1 MTDQLRQ
8 QVNAKVF
15 WGTRDEEVLDWLQ
28 DEHGVTGPAA
38 TMLLFDAHRA
48 RRQAVR
54 DRAVW
59 PLLLSGVGMIVFGSI
74 MIAQHQSGVWI
85 LSLAADLEAGVF
97 ALCLV
102 VFARNLGRLWSGK
115 MPGSVE

>member
-1 MTDQLRQ
+1 
-8 QVNAKVF
+8 VF
-15 WGTRDEEVLDWLQ
+15 WGARDEEVLDWLQ

-38 TMLLFDAHRA
+38 TMLLLDAQRA
-48 RRQAVR
+48 RRQAIR

-59 PLLLSGVGMIVFGSI
+59 SLLLSGIGMIVLGSI
-74 MIAQHQSGVWI
+74 MLVQHQSGVWI

-97 ALCLV
+97 ALCVV